1 MLSLYTRVIRPQGS
15 KNSSCSVRYQ
25 TDKTLQTHYFGLQQA
40 LPDVGRRVS
49 GEADGQ
55 HLAAGVLSVC
65 IQASAKAADGTGL
78 SVKSVAPHRIT
89 LSRIVPLPGMSFGQ
103 REDARKL
110 IPSDLVHADTLP
122 GVTNHSERAQNLL
135 PRSDPTAGRA
145 AFRDI
150 VFRSP
155 TLPFLGRRMEE
166 YGLSDRQSTDA
177 SDRAVDSRVVLVRT
191 NDRLH
196 HFWRRTC

>member
-1 MLSLYTRVIRPQGS
+1 
-15 KNSSCSVRYQ
+15 
-25 TDKTLQTHYFGLQQA
+25 
-40 LPDVGRRVS
+40 
-49 GEADGQ
+49 
-55 HLAAGVLSVC
+55 
-65 IQASAKAADGTGL
+65 
-78 SVKSVAPHRIT
+78 
-89 LSRIVPLPGMSFGQ
+89 MSFGQ
-103 REDARKL
+103 REDAGKL

-135 PRSDPTAGRA
+135 PRSDPMAGRA

-150 VFRSP
+150 VFRSPTLPVFRSP

-166 YGLSDRQSTDA
+166 YGLSDRQSTAA